1 MGMFNS
7 ILVVCAGNICRSP
20 TGEYLLKDK
29 LKDKFK
35 DKVINSNI
43 VVSSAGLTALVG
55 KGAEATASSIALTN
69 NIDMSAHKGRQ
80 LSTALIAENDLILV
94 MEERHLSDLLGQYP
108 QARGKTFLLGKW
120 IDNTEIPDPYRQS
133 HEAFEHVYQLLDS
146 ACNAW
151 TKYL

>member
-29 LKDKFK
+29 LKAQSADSHIK
-35 DKVINSNI
+35 
-43 VVSSAGLTALVG
+43 VSSAGLTALVG
-55 KGAEATASSIALTN
+55 KGAEATATSIALSN
-69 NIDMSAHKGRQ
+69 NIDMSTHKGRQ
-80 LSTALIAENDLILV
+80 LSSALIAENDLILV
-94 MEERHLSDLLGQYP
+94 MEERHLTDLLGQYP

-120 IDNTEIPDPYRQS
+120 INETEIPDPYRQS
-133 HEAFEHVYQLLDS
+133 HEAFDHVYQLIDK
-146 ACNAW
+146 ACTAW

>member
-29 LKDKFK
+29 LADSDIK
-35 DKVINSNI
+35 
-43 VVSSAGLTALVG
+43 VSSAGLTALVG
-55 KGAEATASSIALTN
+55 KGAETTATSIALTN
-69 NIDMSAHKGRQ
+69 NVDMSGHKGRQ
-80 LSTALIAENDLILV
+80 LSSEFIAENDLILV
-94 MEERHLSDLLGQYP
+94 MEERHLSDLFSQYP

-120 IDNTEIPDPYRQS
+120 IGDKEIPDPYRKSQ
-133 HEAFEHVYQLLDS
+133 EAFEHVYQLIDQ
-146 ACNAW
+146 ACSAW

>member
-29 LKDKFK
+29 LADSDIK
-35 DKVINSNI
+35 
-43 VVSSAGLTALVG
+43 VSSAGLTALVG
-55 KGAEATASSIALTN
+55 KGAETTATSIALTN
-69 NIDMSAHKGRQ
+69 NIDMSGHKGRQ
-80 LSTALIAENDLILV
+80 LSSALITENDLILV

-108 QARGKTFLLGKW
+108 HARGKTFLLGKW
-120 IDNTEIPDPYRQS
+120 IDETEITDPYRQS
-133 HEAFEHVYQLLDS
+133 PEAFEHVYQLINS

-151 TKYL
+151 KKYL

>member
-29 LKDKFK
+29 LANRDIK
-35 DKVINSNI
+35 
-43 VVSSAGLTALVG
+43 VSSAGLTALVG
-55 KGAEATASSIALTN
+55 KGAEETASRIALSN
-69 NIDMSAHKGRQ
+69 NIDMSAHKGCQ
-80 LSTALIAENDLILV
+80 LSASLIADNDLILV

-120 IDNTEIPDPYRQS
+120 IEDTEIPDPYRQS
-133 HEAFEHVYQLLDS
+133 HEAFEHVYQLIDRS
-146 ACNAW
+146 CSAW
-151 TKYL
+151 TKYI

>member
-29 LKDKFK
+29 LKDN
-35 DKVINSNI
+35 VVNSQVN
-43 VVSSAGLTALVG
+43 VSSAGLTALVG
-55 KGAEATASSIALTN
+55 KGAEATATSIALTN

-80 LSTALIAENDLILV
+80 LSSALIAENDLILV

-120 IDNTEIPDPYRQS
+120 IDDTEIPDPYRQS
-133 HEAFEHVYQLLDS
+133 HEAFEHVYNLIDK
-146 ACNAW
+146 ACSAW

>member
-7 ILVVCAGNICRSP
+7 ILIVCAGNICRSP

-29 LKDKFK
+29 LTDSRIK
-35 DKVINSNI
+35 
-43 VVSSAGLTALVG
+43 VSSAGLTALVG
-55 KGAEATASSIALTN
+55 NGAEATATSIALTN

-80 LSTALIAENDLILV
+80 LSSTLIAENDLILV
-94 MEERHLSDLLGQYP
+94 MEERHLTDLLGKYP

-120 IDNTEIPDPYRQS
+120 IEDTEIPDPYRQS
-133 HEAFEHVYQLLDS
+133 HEAFEHVYQLIDK
-146 ACNAW
+146 ACTAW

>member
-1 MGMFNS
+1 MAMFNN

-29 LKDKFK
+29 LKDKGDSDIK
-35 DKVINSNI
+35 
-43 VVSSAGLTALVG
+43 VSSAGLTALVG
-55 KGAEATASSIALTN
+55 NSAEATATSIALSN
-69 NIDMSAHKGRQ
+69 NIDMSAHQGRQ
-80 LSTALIAENDLILV
+80 LNSTLITENDLILV
-94 MEERHLSDLLGQYP
+94 MEERHLTDLLGKYP

-133 HEAFEHVYQLLDS
+133 HEAFEHVYQLVDK
-146 ACNAW
+146 ACSAW

>member
-1 MGMFNS
+1 MFNN

-29 LKDKFK
+29 LKNKPGDSQI
-35 DKVINSNI
+35 KVT
-43 VVSSAGLTALVG
+43 SAGLTALVG
-55 KGAEATASSIALTN
+55 NSAEATATSIALSN
-69 NIDMSAHKGRQ
+69 NIDMGPHQGRQ
-80 LSTALIAENDLILV
+80 LNSTLITENDLILV
-94 MEERHLSDLLGQYP
+94 MEERHLTDLLGKYP

-133 HEAFEHVYQLLDS
+133 HEAFEHVYQLVDK
-146 ACNAW
+146 ACSAW

>member
-29 LKDKFK
+29 LADIDIK
-35 DKVINSNI
+35 
-43 VVSSAGLTALVG
+43 VSSAGLTALVG
-55 KGAEATASSIALTN
+55 KGAEATATSIALTN
-69 NIDMSAHKGRQ
+69 NIDMSGHKGRQ
-80 LSTALIAENDLILV
+80 LSSGLSADNDLILV

-120 IDNTEIPDPYRQS
+120 IDDTEIPDPYRQS
-133 HEAFEHVYQLLDS
+133 HEAFEHVYNLINKACS
-146 ACNAW
+146 AW
-151 TKYL
+151 VKYL